1 MQNYPEILTVAQVAD
16 YLQICQKSVYK
27 LVDEKKLIPFRVMNT
42 YRFTKESVIKFVMST
57 SINKESLN
65 KEIIND

>member
-16 YLQICQKSVYK
+16 YLQVCKRSVYK

-42 YRFTKESVIKFVMST
+42 YRFTKESV
-57 SINKESLN
+57 NKLVTMNQRHEN
-65 KEIIND
+65 

>member
-42 YRFTKESVIKFVMST
+42 FRFTKESVDKFLTMNQCEKIK
-57 SINKESLN
+57 
-65 KEIIND
+65 